1 MYPQE
6 RPTGITIVA
15 VLFIIGGA
23 LSVLGGLYVLAQPL
37 PSWVPVLTSYQ
48 IATGVAG
55 VVVGGLGIAV
65 GWGLWTLQEWARIGA
80 IVLLALGAIG
90 NLFTGVGLLAGVNVG
105 GLPLS
110 LPGPGIASLFIA
122 GLEAWMIWY
131 LLKPETEL
139 DFMEDMEEGW
149 AATVPATSP
158 EPAPSPPPPPPTQEP
173 SARPPRQPTARVDAR
188 PSPEG
193 WLVLRSGGR
202 SGKQFGLNRGRN
214 TVGRDSSQADIVLDE
229 DTVSGE
235 HARVQFE
242 HGQFYV
248 YDLASTNG
256 TYVNNRR
263 VQKQM
268 LMDGDTLRFGNAQ
281 MVFKRV
287 D

>member
-1 MYPQE
+1 
-6 RPTGITIVA
+6 
-15 VLFIIGGA
+15 
-23 LSVLGGLYVLAQPL
+23 
-37 PSWVPVLTSYQ
+37 
-48 IATGVAG
+48 
-55 VVVGGLGIAV
+55 
-65 GWGLWTLQEWARIGA
+65 
-80 IVLLALGAIG
+80 
-90 NLFTGVGLLAGVNVG
+90 
-105 GLPLS
+105 
-110 LPGPGIASLFIA
+110 
-122 GLEAWMIWY
+122 
-131 LLKPETEL
+131 
-139 DFMEDMEEGW
+139 
-149 AATVPATSP
+149 
-158 EPAPSPPPPPPTQEP
+158 
-173 SARPPRQPTARVDAR
+173 
-188 PSPEG
+188 
-193 WLVLRSGGR
+193 VLRSGGR